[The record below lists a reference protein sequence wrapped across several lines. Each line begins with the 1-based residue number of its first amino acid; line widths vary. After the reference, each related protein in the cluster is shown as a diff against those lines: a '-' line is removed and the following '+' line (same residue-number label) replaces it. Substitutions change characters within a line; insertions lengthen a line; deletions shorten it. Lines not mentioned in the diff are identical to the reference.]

1 MDHGHAPAIQGES
14 ARKTWSARRVLASR
28 EIETITSDKVRELH
42 GWWSLNAARSGVPDR
57 GDFDPTA
64 FARLLPNMLISE
76 IHHAPFRI
84 RYRLIGTKVADVLNV
99 DFTGHY
105 LDELIE
111 TGSDTPW
118 MDHYRQAYANRQPVM
133 GQVTEPTTA
142 GDTFTFEF
150 GIFPVTAGGP
160 DIRQFLCIE
169 DYFGFNRTS
178 AELMPW
184 SFRKIPPQA

>member
-1 MDHGHAPAIQGES
+1 VEHPVPAGNNID
-14 ARKTWSARRVLASR
+14 A
-28 EIETITSDKVRELH
+28 ITSDKLRALH
-42 GWWSLNAARSGVPDR
+42 AWWSLHAARRGVPDR
-57 GDFDPTA
+57 SDFDPTE

-76 IHHAPFRI
+76 VHHAPFRI
-84 RYRLIGTKVADVLNV
+84 RYRLIGTRVAAVLNV
-99 DFTGHY
+99 DFTGRY

-111 TGSDTPW
+111 SGSDTPW
-118 MDHYRQAYANRQPVM
+118 MDYYRQAYEHRHPVM

-160 DIRQFLCIE
+160 EIQQFLCLE

-184 SFRKIPPQA
+184 SFRK